1 MQGKNMNRL
10 LDADMTL
17 ERLAGDET
25 LLAKAAHAFI
35 RTAPRLLAAISAAL
49 SANDSERAFRR
60 AHWLKRAVTAFEA
73 PLVVNSVLNVERHA
87 INDDAAAAAAAFP
100 KAQAL
105 VERLLTELTPMASN
119 TKLETQA

>member
-87 INDDAAAAAAAFP
+87 INEIGRASCR
-100 KAQAL
+100 
-105 VERLLTELTPMASN
+105 ERV
-119 TKLETQA
+119 

>member
-1 MQGKNMNRL
+1 MKAQNTTRL
-10 LDADMTL
+10 LDTDMTL

-25 LLAKAAHAFI
+25 LLNKAANAFI
-35 RTAPRLLAAISAAL
+35 RIAPRLLASINAAL
-49 SANDSERAFRR
+49 NANDLNRAFKR

-87 INDDAAAAAAAFP
+87 INHDAQAAVAAFP

-105 VERLLTELTPMASN
+105 VERLLTELTPMATNSE
-119 TKLETQA
+119 LEAQA